1 MSRVIVVGA
10 GVVGLSCAARL
21 LADGHRVDVI
31 ARDLPRETTSAVA
44 AALWYPY
51 RALPFDRVL
60 GWSRTS
66 FDAFARLA
74 ADAPESGVTMRS
86 GIEVLREAQE
96 RPWWAE
102 AVPDLTETYVVPD
115 GYEMGWTFTA
125 PVIEMPVYLDWLA
138 GVVHDRGGTI
148 TRMNLSGLPSG
159 ADVVVNCTGIASRF
173 LAADPTVEPVQGQ
186 VVLVEQVGLEH
197 WWLDET
203 GPTYVV
209 PRSHDIVVGGTDVEG
224 EWSRTPSPEVA
235 SAILRAGAAAGAGAG
250 RRRRAG
256 APGGAAPG
264 SSGGAPR
271 AGRRRG
277 ALLRPRRRRRHAQL
291 GLRRRGRGA
300 GELSPAGC
308 LPGLR
313 HTARAAV
320 TTRPYDARTGAGE
333 RHGRNRRSDLDV

>member
-86 GIEVLREAQE
+86 GVEVLREAQE

-138 GVVHDRGGTI
+138 GVVLDRGGTI

-186 VVLVEQVGLEH
+186 VVLVEQVGLER
-197 WWLDET
+197 WWLDEHRT
-203 GPTYVV
+203 DVRRPARRTTSSSAAPTSRGSGAARRP
-209 PRSHDIVVGGTDVEG
+209 PRSRRRSCGGRCGWCRSSPAPTCWGTGWGCGRPVRRCASSGSSDVVHCYGHGGAGVTLSWGCAD
-224 EWSRTPSPEVA
+224 EVA
-235 SAILRAGAAAGAGAG
+235 
-250 RRRRAG
+250 
-256 APGGAAPG
+256 
-264 SSGGAPR
+264 
-271 AGRRRG
+271 
-277 ALLRPRRRRRHAQL
+277 
-291 GLRRRGRGA
+291 GL
-300 GELSPAGC
+300 
-308 LPGLR
+308 
-313 HTARAAV
+313 V
-320 TTRPYDARTGAGE
+320 T
-333 RHGRNRRSDLDV
+333 